1 MLRSLFRRLFKYLL
15 WFMAASVVLVAVLR
29 WVPPPGTMVMV
40 ERKVGSWVDGQ
51 PIDLQRDWRSW
62 EQLPDSLK
70 VAVIAGEDQ
79 HFAEHHG
86 FDLPAIQQALA
97 HNERGGSIRG
107 ASTLSQQVAKNVFLV
122 RAQLAAQGPGGLV
135 HPADRDALDQATDSR
150 GLPEQRRMG
159 PGRLRRAGCGTLSL
173 RPRRR
178 APEPHPGQ
186 PARRGA
192 AQPAEME
199 RGQAGPLRTPAR
211 GLDSPADVAVG
222 RRRLPAAP
230 GALKA
235 QRGGFS
241 RAWRGTASISRKS
254 SSGRCAVKPSCG

>member
-1 MLRSLFRRLFKYLL
+1 
-15 WFMAASVVLVAVLR
+15 MAASVVLVAVLR

-107 ASTLSQQVAKNVFLV
+107 ASTLSQQVAKNVFLWSGRSWLRKGLEAWFTLLIETLWTKQRILEV
-122 RAQLAAQGPGGLV
+122 YLNSAEWGPGVFGAQAAARYHFGLDAERLSRTQASQLAAVLPSPLKWSAARPGPYVRQRAAWIRQQMWQLGGDDYL
-135 HPADRDALDQATDSR
+135 L
-150 GLPEQRRMG
+150 
-159 PGRLRRAGCGTLSL
+159 RL
-173 RPRRR
+173 
-178 APEPHPGQ
+178 
-186 PARRGA
+186 
-192 AQPAEME
+192 E
-199 RGQAGPLRTPAR
+199 R
-211 GLDSPADVAVG
+211 
-222 RRRLPAAP
+222 
-230 GALKA
+230 
-235 QRGGFS
+235 
-241 RAWRGTASISRKS
+241 
-254 SSGRCAVKPSCG
+254 